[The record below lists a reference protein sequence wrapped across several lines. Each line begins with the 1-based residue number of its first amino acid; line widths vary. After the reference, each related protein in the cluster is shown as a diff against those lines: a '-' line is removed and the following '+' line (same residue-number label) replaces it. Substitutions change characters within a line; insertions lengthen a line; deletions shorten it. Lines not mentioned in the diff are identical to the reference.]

1 MTDQELLH
9 KIYSG
14 MQSMSQEIQSMHSDM
29 QSMNQEIQSIRSDM
43 QSMNQEIQSIRS
55 DMQSMSQEIQSLNA
69 RVDRLEERV
78 SNLEMT
84 LENETNRNI
93 RIIAEGHL
101 DVMRK
106 LDDALEVTNE
116 KEILLLRVNH
126 LENEIQRIKKVIS
139 LT

>member
-14 MQSMSQEIQSMHSDM
+14 MQSMSQEIQSM
-29 QSMNQEIQSIRSDM
+29 RSDM
-43 QSMNQEIQSIRS
+43 QSMNQEIQSIHNDMQSMNQEIQSISS

>member
-14 MQSMSQEIQSMHSDM
+14 MQSMSQEIQSM
-29 QSMNQEIQSIRSDM
+29 RSDM
-43 QSMNQEIQSIRS
+43 QSMNQEIQSIR
-55 DMQSMSQEIQSLNA
+55 QEIQSLNA

-93 RIIAEGHL
+93 RIIEEGHL

>member
-14 MQSMSQEIQSMHSDM
+14 MQSMSQEIQSM
-29 QSMNQEIQSIRSDM
+29 RSDM
-43 QSMNQEIQSIRS
+43 QSMNQEIQSIR
-55 DMQSMSQEIQSLNA
+55 QEIQSLNA

-101 DVMRK
+101 DMMRK

-116 KEILLLRVNH
+116 KKYFSFV
-126 LENEIQRIKKVIS
+126 
-139 LT
+139 

>member
-14 MQSMSQEIQSMHSDM
+14 MQSMSQEIQSMH
-29 QSMNQEIQSIRSDM
+29 SDM

-116 KEILLLRVNH
+116 KEILLLRVSH